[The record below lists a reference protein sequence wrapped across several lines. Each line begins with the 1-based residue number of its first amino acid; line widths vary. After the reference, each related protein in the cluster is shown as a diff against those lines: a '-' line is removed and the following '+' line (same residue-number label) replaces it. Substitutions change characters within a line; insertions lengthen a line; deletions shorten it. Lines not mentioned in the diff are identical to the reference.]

1 MASVKTFFLLAQ
13 ATRTLVGGLSRT
25 PTTALTSTRSF
36 WMTPALRIKHIEE
49 KEEGDVTVIEANYL
63 DHHYD
68 KIVVKGPNAEKGC
81 CPLCDL
87 NLPLKYTDVLII
99 QQFLKPGKGTVLH
112 RYITG
117 LCAYQQAN
125 IDRLAYQ
132 AGKAG
137 LLKKV
142 FMKSTGTKTIMPK
155 KPGHR
160 LPRHY
165 AGPMTGNP
173 R

>member
-1 MASVKTFFLLAQ
+1 MAQ
-13 ATRTLVGGLSRT
+13 AARVLLGFPIRNALRSTTNSTMRSVWTT
-25 PTTALTSTRSF
+25 PV
-36 WMTPALRIKHIEE
+36 LRIKHIEE
-49 KEEGDVTVIEANYL
+49 KEEGNVTVIEGHYL
-63 DHHYD
+63 DHNYD
-68 KIVVKGPNAEKGC
+68 KIVVKGPNFDKGC

-87 NLPLKYTDVLII
+87 NLPLRYTDVLII
-99 QQFLKPGKGTVLH
+99 QQFLKPGKGTVLS
-112 RYITG
+112 RRVTG
-117 LCAYQQAN
+117 LCAQQQQN

-137 LLKKV
+137 LFKKV

-165 AGPMTGNP
+165 
-173 R
+173 